1 MNPKQFADLHAKC
14 WDTLKHYVH
23 EADRMCEL
31 FSQCCPEPSSIQ
43 IRSEIIQQRILENN
57 AYSPPT
63 VRGAILAAAEDP
75 WRETRVPAEAVAHR
89 SGGRRDRFLTRSRPT
104 PGELLPNSCLHRAA
118 GGSWSVGIPTRER

>member
-31 FSQCCPEPSSIQ
+31 FGQCCPEPSSIQ

-57 AYSPPT
+57 AYASYAE
-63 VRGAILAAAEDP
+63 VRRQLFEAARIGYDP
-75 WRETRVPAEAVAHR
+75 
-89 SGGRRDRFLTRSRPT
+89 S
-104 PGELLPNSCLHRAA
+104 N
-118 GGSWSVGIPTRER
+118 